1 MKQIISLGT
10 STDGYEYFVSFEE
23 DSKSTG
29 VSEYFRKNLKT
40 GIIEGVGHPPMMI
53 MSMERENWR
62 NFD

>member
-23 DSKSTG
+23 DSTSSG
-29 VSEYFRKNLKT
+29 GGEHFRKNLKT
-40 GIIEGVGHPPMMI
+40 GVVEKVGHPPTMI
-53 MSMERENWR
+53 ISMERENWR